1 MIAETTNSFTP
12 LLTSVGF
19 GGIAGFLI
27 GLAIRYIIKILAIV
41 AGIFFA
47 ALAYLQSQGI
57 LNINWEKL
65 QTLSQPL
72 LSSLTNNLNSTGAGH
87 GATTTT
93 TTTTAATIPSI
104 LHSNLPFLPV
114 DMGLPLA
121 GSAGLGFVFGLTRGL

>member
-1 MIAETTNSFTP
+1 MIAETTP
-12 LLTSVGF
+12 LLTTVGL

-65 QTLSQPL
+65 QTMSQPL
-72 LSSLTNNLNSTGAGH
+72 LSSLTNNLNSTGTGTGH
-87 GATTTT
+87 GATTT
-93 TTTTAATIPSI
+93 AAIPSI

>member
-72 LSSLTNNLNSTGAGH
+72 LSSLTNNLNSTGTGH

-93 TTTTAATIPSI
+93 TTAAIPSI

>member
-72 LSSLTNNLNSTGAGH
+72 LSSLTNNLNSTETGH

-93 TTTTAATIPSI
+93 TAAIPSI

>member
-72 LSSLTNNLNSTGAGH
+72 LSSLTNNLNSTGTGTGH
-87 GATTTT
+87 GATT
-93 TTTTAATIPSI
+93 AAIPSI

>member
-1 MIAETTNSFTP
+1 MIAETTNSLTP

-57 LNINWEKL
+57 LNINLGKL

-72 LSSLTNNLNSTGAGH
+72 LSSLK
-87 GATTTT
+87 
-93 TTTTAATIPSI
+93 
-104 LHSNLPFLPV
+104 
-114 DMGLPLA
+114 
-121 GSAGLGFVFGLTRGL
+121 

>member
-72 LSSLTNNLNSTGAGH
+72 LSSITNNLNSTGTGPGH
-87 GATTTT
+87 GATT
-93 TTTTAATIPSI
+93 AIPSI

>member
-1 MIAETTNSFTP
+1 MIAETTP
-12 LLTSVGF
+12 LSTTVGL

-27 GLAIRYIIKILAIV
+27 ALAMRYIIKILAV
-41 AGIFFA
+41 VVGIFFA

-72 LSSLTNNLNSTGAGH
+72 LSSLTNNLNSTGTGTGTGH
-87 GATTTT
+87 GATTT
-93 TTTTAATIPSI
+93 AAVIPSI
-104 LHSNLPFLPV
+104 LHSNLSFLPV

>member
-65 QTLSQPL
+65 QTMSQPL
-72 LSSLTNNLNSTGAGH
+72 LSSLTNNLNSTGGTGH

-93 TTTTAATIPSI
+93 TAAAIPSI

>member
-65 QTLSQPL
+65 QTLSEPL
-72 LSSLTNNLNSTGAGH
+72 LSSLTSNLNSTGGTGH
-87 GATTTT
+87 GATTTA
-93 TTTTAATIPSI
+93 TAAIPSI

>member
-1 MIAETTNSFTP
+1 MIAETTNSLTP

-72 LSSLTNNLNSTGAGH
+72 LSTLTNNLNSTGTGH
-87 GATTTT
+87 GATATA
-93 TTTTAATIPSI
+93 TTAVPNI
-104 LHSNLPFLPV
+104 LHSSLPFLPV

>member
-72 LSSLTNNLNSTGAGH
+72 LSSLSNNSNSTGTGTGTGH
-87 GATTTT
+87 GATTT
-93 TTTTAATIPSI
+93 AAVIPSI
-104 LHSNLPFLPV
+104 LHSNLSFLPV

>member
-47 ALAYLQSQGI
+47 ALAYLKSQGI

-72 LSSLTNNLNSTGAGH
+72 LSSLTNNLNSTGTGTGH
-87 GATTTT
+87 SATTA
-93 TTTTAATIPSI
+93 TAAAIPSI

>member
-27 GLAIRYIIKILAIV
+27 GLAMRYIIKILAIV

-72 LSSLTNNLNSTGAGH
+72 LSSLSNNLNSTGTGTGTGH
-87 GATTTT
+87 GATTT
-93 TTTTAATIPSI
+93 AAVIPSI
-104 LHSNLPFLPV
+104 LHSNLSFLPV

>member
-72 LSSLTNNLNSTGAGH
+72 LSSLTNNLNSTGTGTGTGH
-87 GATTTT
+87 GATTT
-93 TTTTAATIPSI
+93 AAVIPSI
-104 LHSNLPFLPV
+104 LHSNLSFLPV

>member
-1 MIAETTNSFTP
+1 MIAETTNSLTP

-72 LSSLTNNLNSTGAGH
+72 LSSLTNNLNSTGTGH
-87 GATTTT
+87 GAATTTT
-93 TTTTAATIPSI
+93 TAVPNI
-104 LHSNLPFLPV
+104 LHSSLPFLPV

>member
-72 LSSLTNNLNSTGAGH
+72 LSSLTNNLNSTGTGTGTGH
-87 GATTTT
+87 GATTT
-93 TTTTAATIPSI
+93 ADVIPSI
-104 LHSNLPFLPV
+104 LHSNLSFLPV